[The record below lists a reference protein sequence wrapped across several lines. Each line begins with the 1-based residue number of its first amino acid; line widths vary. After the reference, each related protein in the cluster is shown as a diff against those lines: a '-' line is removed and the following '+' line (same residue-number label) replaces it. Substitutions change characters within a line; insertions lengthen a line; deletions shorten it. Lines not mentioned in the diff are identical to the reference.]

1 MLLINIFLLP
11 LSSNNVIWC
20 QNQSQERRS
29 AKNNP
34 FNDCIESEIPRGG
47 AHTVKSNKKRKVVVT
62 GDSLLNGIIEKW
74 LSKNHQVTFKNFTR
88 GTSENVLEEAENLIG
103 DKPDCII
110 IHAGTND
117 ITNGINSSNSVKK

>member
-11 LSSNNVIWC
+11 FSNNNVVWC

-34 FNDCIESEIPRGG
+34 FNDSIESEIPRES
-47 AHTVKSNKKRKVVVT
+47 AHTVKSNKKTKVVVT
-62 GDSLLNGIIEKW
+62 GDSLLNGISEKW
-74 LSKNHQVTFKNFTR
+74 LSRSHQVTFKNFPG
-88 GTSENVLEEAENLIG
+88 GTSENVLEETENWIG

-117 ITNGINSSNSVKK
+117 ITNGIISSNSVKK

>member
-11 LSSNNVIWC
+11 FSNNNVVWC

-34 FNDCIESEIPRGG
+34 FNDSIESEIPRES
-47 AHTVKSNKKRKVVVT
+47 AHTVKSNKKTEVVVT
-62 GDSLLNGIIEKW
+62 GDSLLNGISEKW
-74 LSKNHQVTFKNFTR
+74 LSRSHQVTFKNFPG
-88 GTSENVLEEAENLIG
+88 GTSENVLEETENLIG

-117 ITNGINSSNSVKK
+117 ITNGIISSNSVKK

>member
-1 MLLINIFLLP
+1 MLFD
-11 LSSNNVIWC
+11 VKTKVKKEEV
-20 QNQSQERRS
+20 Q
-29 AKNNP
+29 KT
-34 FNDCIESEIPRGG
+34 IESEIPRGG

-74 LSKNHQVTFKNFTR
+74 LSKNHQVTFKNFTG